1 MLSALHVWIYFIFT
15 SILQNGH
22 NWRCWDPHFTHEET
36 DAHRSCIIWSSS
48 ESKWHLQTR
57 KLSLERYLTC
67 LKTNGKPIS
76 KLSAMPAN
84 WHGLTMWLALVKG
97 IFVDVI
103 QEKGQIESGQ
113 LPQIQSTSVWIKCPF
128 SLEGEQNSAW
138 PGVLFPYIMFIWD
151 GSESIYPTAQGGNQ
165 GSSRGDIRHVNNET

>member
-103 QEKGQIESGQ
+103 QAKSRRVLDNWVWPFGVIVIAMRICWSSLMEDEREKGQMGSGQ
-113 LPQIQSTSVWIKCPF
+113 LPQRRAAEI
-128 SLEGEQNSAW
+128 
-138 PGVLFPYIMFIWD
+138 
-151 GSESIYPTAQGGNQ
+151 
-165 GSSRGDIRHVNNET
+165 RG